1 MHCLTRFRALVREDV
16 GLIMTEEISIDTEQ
30 TPERE
35 RPETPPAAA
44 VLAHA
49 VGDFMLDKKVTDLIV
64 LDITKVSSL
73 GDYMVIGTTS
83 SSRQSRALTKD
94 LDFLVK
100 DLGAKRIG
108 TSGRD
113 GGWWVL
119 VDLGDVIVHLMDD
132 EARQF
137 YNLEAFWSDAE
148 VVRRSTNVA

>member
-1 MHCLTRFRALVREDV
+1 
-16 GLIMTEEISIDTEQ
+16 MTEETFINIGE
-30 TPERE
+30 TPEKK
-35 RPETPPAAA
+35 RPETPPTAA

-49 VGDFMLDKKVTDLIV
+49 VGDFLLEKKATDLIV

-73 GDYMVIGTTS
+73 GDYMVICTTS
-83 SSRQSRALTKD
+83 SSRQSRAITKD
-94 LDFLVK
+94 LEFVVK
-100 DLGAKRIG
+100 DLGTKRLG